1 MSAEIKEGETTILG
15 SPPKSPAKPLTPP
28 TAGEDETA
36 LVSETTATIPAG
48 ETISIDPL
56 DADAETDSAYGDDDA
71 SSTASIASSI
81 RNYREFHGRT
91 YHNFNTETTS
101 EYWGPNDEKMNEQLD
116 IGHHMLTLMLDGKLF
131 LAPIGPNPQKVLDV
145 GTGTGIWAIDFAD
158 QFPSAEVIGTDI
170 SPTQPSFVPPNLK
183 FELDDAQLEW
193 TYQPNGFDY
202 IHVRCLLGAIQD
214 WAHLYREIYKCTKPG
229 GYIEHLEIS
238 IMFKSEDG
246 SLTEDHFMVQWSK
259 TLLYAAEQL
268 GKTFAIYDFNREMIT
283 KAGFVD
289 VVEKKFKVPVG
300 TWPSDPKMKE
310 LGQHVVSEIRR
321 EDVMTG
327 RWTDEKQW
335 SYEEIQAHIATMR
348 KQILNRKNHAYYDI
362 NVVYGRKPGG
372 VSDMTDD

>member
-1 MSAEIKEGETTILG
+1 MMIG
-15 SPPKSPAKPLTPP
+15 S
-28 TAGEDETA
+28 
-36 LVSETTATIPAG
+36 
-48 ETISIDPL
+48 
-56 DADAETDSAYGDDDA
+56 A

-81 RNYREFHGRT
+81 RKYREFHGRT

-101 EYWGPNDEKMNEQLD
+101 EGPNDEKMNEQLD
-116 IGHHMLTLMLDGKLF
+116 IGHHMLTLMLDGRLF

-193 TYQPNGFDY
+193 TYQPNSFDY

-246 SLTEDHFMVQWSK
+246 SVTEDHFMVQWSK

-283 KAGFVD
+283 QAGFVD
-289 VVEKKFKVPVG
+289 VVEKKFKIPVG

-310 LGQHVVSEIRR
+310 LGQWNTLFCLEGLESWSLYLLSTVL
-321 EDVMTG
+321 
-327 RWTDEKQW
+327 KW
-335 SYEEIQAHIATMR
+335 SYEEIQAHIMTMR

-362 NVVYGRKPGG
+362 NVVYATGSHPDQQQ
-372 VSDMTDD
+372 SLPLT

>member
-1 MSAEIKEGETTILG
+1 MVSETGEMSSQVVESPPRSPPPTAEEGETSATV
-15 SPPKSPAKPLTPP
+15 P
-28 TAGEDETA
+28 TGA
-36 LVSETTATIPAG
+36 
-48 ETISIDPL
+48 TISIDPF
-56 DADAETDSAYGDDDA
+56 DEDAETDSAYGGDDA
-71 SSTASIASSI
+71 SSTSSIASSI
-81 RNYREFHGRT
+81 RKYRELHGRT

-101 EYWGPNDEKMNEQLD
+101 EYWGPNDDKMNDQLD

-131 LAPIGPNPQKVLDV
+131 LAPIGSNPQKVLDV

-158 QFPSAEVIGTDI
+158 QFPSSEVIGTDI

-193 TYQPNGFDY
+193 TYRPDSFDY
-202 IHVRCLLGAIQD
+202 IHVRCMLGAIQD

-246 SLTEDHFMVQWSK
+246 SVTEDHFMAQWSK
-259 TLLYAAEQL
+259 TLLHAAEQL
-268 GKTFAIYDFNREMIT
+268 GKTFAIYDFNYEMIT

-310 LGQHVVSEIRR
+310 LGQWNMLFCLEGLESWSLYLLSTVL
-321 EDVMTG
+321 
-327 RWTDEKQW
+327 KW
-335 SYEEIQAHIATMR
+335 SYEEIQVHIMTMR
-348 KQILNRKNHAYYDI
+348 KHILNRKNHAYYDI

-372 VSDMTDD
+372 PSDLTNN